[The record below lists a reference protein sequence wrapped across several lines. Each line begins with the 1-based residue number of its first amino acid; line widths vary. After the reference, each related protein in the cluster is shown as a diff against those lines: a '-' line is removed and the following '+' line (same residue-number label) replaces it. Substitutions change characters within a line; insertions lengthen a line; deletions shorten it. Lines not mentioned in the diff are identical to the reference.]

1 LQNFFRSCDSGIAAT
16 ECANIDFYII
26 FLYNSF
32 MVEASNA
39 VPLSPRSRLLEAL
52 EDEAVQYR
60 RVQDL
65 VIDGKPALQVIG
77 TKMSEMQ
84 YNNVVTAMGDDL
96 VEGLPSWTLSNERP
110 PARSDSGERLIS
122 KIATEPAFI
131 LRR

>member
-1 LQNFFRSCDSGIAAT
+1 
-16 ECANIDFYII
+16 
-26 FLYNSF
+26 